1 VPNPF
6 KKISDYDRLAAELE
20 NVKSRLEEVTAELE
34 LAREE
39 IKKTTGQLDHAQEK
53 VREERR
59 RRADE
64 EARRG
69 SVEKELEEGLEEIR
83 NLRRELES
91 SREMAAEPERI
102 AVLEREANLEQDGVL
117 EFLHE
122 TDFEP
127 GQKCITVS
135 VEPGELESHM
145 ESVPGMGPW
154 VPRIAKGNRGLFAFI
169 SGRKA
174 CYLEPPLPVT
184 EGNNITG
191 EGFEINILD
200 PYLDK
205 PLVGFMSVHHDSYV
219 YGVIDGEVRD
229 SKFEEKDVIGKS
241 KKGGFSQARY
251 SRSRED
257 QFKALLTEVSER
269 AGKLF
274 LESGVQYV
282 FVEGD
287 ERAIS
292 ALANQEGISGGR
304 HIIRFTVPGKMGKK
318 MLGRLP
324 GYLWA
329 WRAWTFVLPGSLD

>member
-1 VPNPF
+1 LPNPF
-6 KKISDYDRLAAELE
+6 KKISDYDRLADELE
-20 NVKSRLEEVTAELE
+20 DVKTRLEEVTAELG

-39 IKKTTGQLDHAQEK
+39 IKKKSGQLDHAQEK

-69 SVEKELEEGLEEIR
+69 SVEKQLEERLEEIL
-83 NLRRELES
+83 NLKKELES

-102 AVLEREANLEQDGVL
+102 AVLEREADLEQDGVL
-117 EFLHE
+117 EFLNE

-127 GQKCITVS
+127 GKKCITVS

-145 ESVPGMGPW
+145 EGVPGMGPW
-154 VPRIAKGNRGLFAFI
+154 VPRIASNRGLFAFI

-174 CYLEPPLPVT
+174 CYFEPPLPVM
-184 EGNNITG
+184 EGGTSTG
-191 EGFEINILD
+191 EGFEVSVLD
-200 PYLDK
+200 AYLDR
-205 PLVGFMSVHHDSYV
+205 PLVGFMSVHRDSYA
-219 YGVIDGEVRD
+219 YGVLDGEVRD
-229 SKFEEKDVIGKS
+229 YKLEEKDVIGKS

-257 QFKALLTEVSER
+257 QFKALLTEASEG

-292 ALANQEGISGGR
+292 ALATREGISGGR
-304 HIIRFTVPGKMGKK
+304 DIIRFTVPGKMGKN
-318 MLGRLP
+318 MLDRLP
-324 GYLWA
+324 DYIWA
-329 WRAWTFVLPGSLD
+329 WKAWAFVLPGSPD